1 MDKRFTLRIIP
12 TVAVTFALVFAAL
25 FLLVSG
31 IVWLGRIKDAT
42 RALTDEHAV
51 VQQRGENLRTL
62 ERLREQ
68 IAPAR
73 ARIAALSV
81 NSGNVVA
88 LVEALETAARDAGVD
103 LSIRD
108 ARLPEDKRD
117 GTLNITLLARGS
129 FRDILHYIQL
139 LELIPYQLQVA
150 DMRLLHVEGERAFPW
165 EGRLQLRIFNYV
177 GKL

>member
-108 ARLPEDKRD
+108 ARLP
-117 GTLNITLLARGS
+117 
-129 FRDILHYIQL
+129 
-139 LELIPYQLQVA
+139 
-150 DMRLLHVEGERAFPW
+150 
-165 EGRLQLRIFNYV
+165 
-177 GKL
+177 